1 MRKLRSCPF
10 QRYHKTHINPVVL
23 FRCLRYDEFCTFVN
37 GGDSIEPNTGKI
49 SPFHT
54 DPTPTR
60 ASAARP
66 QVDDQVQSLY
76 TDPAQVLN
84 LLRKKY
90 ESRQVSKVF
99 RDWDTDKRGFIT
111 VNEFD
116 RVLRRQGVVLAN
128 NQLQELFDQ
137 FDSDH
142 DGKIVYNEFVPLVF
156 GPVDSAHSNPALHAR
171 RKRQQQ
177 VKLEDTS
184 LAFRNQ
190 KLGDPMEFG
199 NVSSELFA
207 QRSVS
212 VPNIFWSL
220 SQSENVREAV
230 QRKLHAFSTRMNDAY
245 AAFDDDHSGN
255 LSYLEFRHGVG
266 HSLPLV
272 AISCAN

>member
-1 MRKLRSCPF
+1 M
-10 QRYHKTHINPVVL
+10 
-23 FRCLRYDEFCTFVN
+23 
-37 GGDSIEPNTGKI
+37 
-49 SPFHT
+49 
-54 DPTPTR
+54 
-60 ASAARP
+60 
-66 QVDDQVQSLY
+66 DDQAQSLC

-90 ESRQVSKVF
+90 ESRQISKVF
-99 RDWDTDKRGFIT
+99 RDWDTEKRGYIT

-128 NQLQELFDQ
+128 NQLLELFDQ
-137 FDSDH
+137 FDNDH

-156 GPVDSAHSNPALHAR
+156 GPVDSAHSNPTLHER

-177 VKLEDTS
+177 VKLQDTS

-190 KLGDPMEFG
+190 KLDNPMEFG
-199 NVSSELFA
+199 NVSSERFGYLN
-207 QRSVS
+207 VS
-212 VPNIFWSL
+212 LLIIFSSL

-255 LSYLEFRHGVG
+255 LSYQEFRHGVWLCIY
-266 HSLPLV
+266 SL
-272 AISCAN
+272 